1 MVTLYFLLKHYLF
14 ILGKNRGIAI
24 PVDLDTQVASM
35 FNKNAMI
42 SKHTRAWLSAA
53 RTPRRVPSS
62 ANVFR
67 NDRSIIEGL
76 QVCNL
81 LNEFFAILFYLSII
95 WKLLNNHARFFFFF
109 FLWFCCILCTCM
121 FFREEKTFSD
131 WYIKLVK
138 QNYAFFI
145 LV

>member
-1 MVTLYFLLKHYLF
+1 MFYIFS
-14 ILGKNRGIAI
+14 GKNRGIAI
-24 PVDLDTQVASM
+24 PVDLDTQVAAM

-76 QVCNL
+76 QVL
-81 LNEFFAILFYLSII
+81 I
-95 WKLLNNHARFFFFF
+95 
-109 FLWFCCILCTCM
+109 
-121 FFREEKTFSD
+121 FSD
-131 WYIKLVK
+131 ALIVM
-138 QNYAFFI
+138 
-145 LV
+145 

>member
-1 MVTLYFLLKHYLF
+1 MLLSKLFFNFYETLFFH
-14 ILGKNRGIAI
+14 LGKNRGIAI
-24 PVDLDTQVASM
+24 PVDLDTQVAAM

-76 QVCNL
+76 QVRMQL
-81 LNEFFAILFYLSII
+81 I
-95 WKLLNNHARFFFFF
+95 R
-109 FLWFCCILCTCM
+109 
-121 FFREEKTFSD
+121 
-131 WYIKLVK
+131 
-138 QNYAFFI
+138 
-145 LV
+145 

>member
-1 MVTLYFLLKHYLF
+1 MKYYFFK
-14 ILGKNRGIAI
+14 LGKNRGIAI
-24 PVDLDTQVASM
+24 PVDLDTQVAAM

-81 LNEFFAILFYLSII
+81 LDEFLLFYST
-95 WKLLNNHARFFFFF
+95 LNA
-109 FLWFCCILCTCM
+109 I
-121 FFREEKTFSD
+121 
-131 WYIKLVK
+131 
-138 QNYAFFI
+138 
-145 LV
+145 